1 MLPFILF
8 FMGKMGDNTTAA
20 LISAGASAAGGVV
33 GLLTNSAHRQYK
45 YQKKL
50 MQQQNA
56 MNQENATIAY
66 NRSRQLTQDQA
77 LLEKQGKLNAGI
89 NTVLKGI

>member
-1 MLPFILF
+1 MKTLITIQLLYLLFNNQGALLLPLILY
-8 FMGKMGDNTTAA
+8 FMGDKTTAA
-20 LISAGASAAGGVV
+20 LIGAGSSALGGAV

-50 MQQQNA
+50 MQLQNS

-66 NRSRQLTQDQA
+66 NRSRQLTQD
-77 LLEKQGKLNAGI
+77 
-89 NTVLKGI
+89 